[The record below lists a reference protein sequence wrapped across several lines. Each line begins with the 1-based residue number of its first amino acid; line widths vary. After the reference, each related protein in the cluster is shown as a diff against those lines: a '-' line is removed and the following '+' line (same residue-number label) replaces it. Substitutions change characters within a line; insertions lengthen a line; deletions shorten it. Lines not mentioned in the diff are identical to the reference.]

1 MQMRIKVI
9 NLCLKKFQFVSELRF
24 IEQKTMQ
31 KVKLNFRDGTI
42 TILYLDLPSAASSQK
57 LVDITRDLT

>member
-9 NLCLKKFQFVSELRF
+9 NLCLKKFPFVSELRF
-24 IEQKTMQ
+24 IEHKTMQ